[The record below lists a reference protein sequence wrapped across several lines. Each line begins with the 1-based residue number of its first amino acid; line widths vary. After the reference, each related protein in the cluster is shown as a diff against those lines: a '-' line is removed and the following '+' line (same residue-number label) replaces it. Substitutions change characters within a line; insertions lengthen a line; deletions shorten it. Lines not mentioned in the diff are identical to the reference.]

1 MAEKGQEKGQDNGR
15 DGPALG
21 FVGLGLMGQPMTLRL
36 LEAGYRVTVWNR
48 ERERIEPALAK
59 GAREAGSPREV
70 AEAAD
75 VVLLCVLDTAAVEE
89 VVFGEA
95 GIARAGKA
103 PRLLID
109 HSTAF
114 ADRTQAMAER
124 LKAETGADWV
134 DAPLS
139 GGPPAAEAG
148 QLTAMLGGSEA
159 AVAAAQPI
167 LSAYAARATRM
178 GEAGA
183 GQATKMVNQ
192 VIVGNLFAVL
202 AEAAKLAENAG
213 IDAARIPEALA
224 GGYADGNMLQK
235 LYPRMQGRQ
244 FTPPAGYAR
253 QMLKDLDMVHDLAKA
268 TKTPTPLSA
277 VTATLYRQ
285 LIGRGYGHLDTTAV
299 LGIYDETIEG

>member
-1 MAEKGQEKGQDNGR
+1 MANGATR
-15 DGPALG
+15 PALG
-21 FVGLGLMGQPMTLRL
+21 FIGLGLMGQPMVLRL
-36 LEAGYRVTVWNR
+36 LAAGYDVTVWNR
-48 ERERIEPALAK
+48 EPERLEPALAA
-59 GAREAGSPREV
+59 GAQAAADPRAV
-70 AEAAD
+70 AEAAE
-75 VVLLCVLDTAAVEE
+75 VVLLCVLDTDAVEQ

-95 GIARAGKA
+95 GVARADKA
-103 PRLLID
+103 PRLLVD

-114 ADRTQAMAER
+114 ADRTRAMAER
-124 LKAETGADWV
+124 LKAETGAEWV

-148 QLTAMLGGSEA
+148 QLTAMLGGSQA
-159 AVAAAQPI
+159 AVETARPI
-167 LSAYAARATRM
+167 LEAYAARATRM

-224 GGYADGNMLQK
+224 GGYADGNLLQK
-235 LYPRMQGRQ
+235 VYPRLQRRE
-244 FTPPAGYAR
+244 FSPPAGFAR

-285 LIGRGYGHLDTTAV
+285 LIGRGYGHLDTCAV
-299 LGIYDETIEG
+299 LGIYDEEIEG

>member
-1 MAEKGQEKGQDNGR
+1 MA
-15 DGPALG
+15 DGAARPALG
-21 FVGLGLMGQPMTLRL
+21 FIGLGLMGQPMVLRL
-36 LEAGYRVTVWNR
+36 LAAGYDVTVWNR
-48 ERERIEPALAK
+48 EPERLEPALAA
-59 GAREAGSPREV
+59 GAKAAADPKAV
-70 AEAAD
+70 AEAAE
-75 VVLLCVLDTAAVEE
+75 VVLLCVLDTDAVEE

-95 GIARAGKA
+95 GVVRAAEA

-114 ADRTQAMAER
+114 ADRTKAMAER
-124 LKAETGADWV
+124 LKAETGADWI

-159 AVAAAQPI
+159 AVEAAQPI
-167 LSAYAARATRM
+167 LAAYAARATRM

-192 VIVGNLFAVL
+192 VI
-202 AEAAKLAENAG
+202 
-213 IDAARIPEALA
+213 
-224 GGYADGNMLQK
+224 GYADGNLLQK
-235 LYPRMQGRQ
+235 VYPRLQRRE
-244 FTPPAGYAR
+244 FTPPAGFAR

-285 LIGRGYGHLDTTAV
+285 LIGRGYGHLDTCAV